1 MDSQTKLPQ
10 LLMLCN
16 VDFDKDLH
24 FQKCIKLNDL
34 FDINYLSL
42 PGEIYIVCTFGSIF
56 QCRLGGKTHL
66 SNKLVQ
72 FVSKMYQLSTYQFN
86 IALAVKQQV
95 LRLQI
100 SVHNAP
106 EVKVRE

>member
-1 MDSQTKLPQ
+1 MSVDSQTKLPQ

-42 PGEIYIVCTFGSIF
+42 PGEIYIVYTFGGIF
-56 QCRLGGKTHL
+56 QCRLAFVEQVGSVCFENVPVIHL
-66 SNKLVQ
+66 PV
-72 FVSKMYQLSTYQFN
+72 
-86 IALAVKQQV
+86 
-95 LRLQI
+95 
-100 SVHNAP
+100 
-106 EVKVRE
+106 